1 MALMKEMNDKKNQSA
16 ARNYSIAAL
25 IFALLACI
33 ATFFLGITRGLVSM
47 QVFTGLQAAD
57 VNRYLLVSAGLII
70 LGLAA
75 YAIMEPDR
83 VRRFFT
89 GRQARYGSNAL
100 VMSIAFLGIL
110 IVGNILAYQ
119 NPVPIA
125 DLTEDKTNTLSPE
138 LASALKTLPEKVT
151 ATGFFSQNSP
161 TDTADKLLNNIKA
174 NSNGKFDYN
183 FINPDRDPQAAKDA
197 GITGDGKILLQMG
210 DHKEIVAGASES
222 EILKGMLRLL
232 NPGNNVVY
240 FLTGHGERDI
250 EQASETSMTRAKSTL
265 ESKNYT
271 VKALNLLS
279 ENKIPDDAS
288 LIVIAGPAKP
298 VSQDEVNLLK
308 DYLSK
313 GGSLIVMEDPSALT
327 QFGDQSDP
335 LADMLS
341 KDWGITFNNDVVIDL
356 NSPQPTTAVAA
367 YYDTAHPVTV
377 NMNNLVA
384 YFPFTRS
391 LNVSGSVEGVTVTPL
406 VQTNERSWGETDFES
421 LKTGGQ
427 VGMDPGEAQGPL
439 TLVVAGENSTT
450 KGRIVVFGTS
460 SFAVDQIFDA
470 YGNGD
475 MFVNSV
481 DWSAEQENI
490 ANITPKTPT
499 ERTFKIPGQFQWIA
513 ILLGSVFIIPG
524 LVVLGGVSTWLSRR
538 RKG

>member
-1 MALMKEMNDKKNQSA
+1 MENKTPSTTSK
-16 ARNYSIAAL
+16 YSIIAL

-33 ATFFLGITRGLVSM
+33 ATFFLGIMRGLLSM
-47 QVFTGLQAAD
+47 QMFSGFEAQDL
-57 VNRYLLVSAGLII
+57 NRYLIIAAGLIV
-70 LGLAA
+70 LGLAV

-100 VMSIAFLGIL
+100 VMSLAFLGIL
-110 IVGNILAYQ
+110 VVGNILAYQ

-125 DLTEDKTNTLSPE
+125 DLTEDQTNTLSPE
-138 LASALKTLPEKVT
+138 LKSALKSLPQKVT

-174 NSNGKFDYN
+174 NSNGKFEYT
-183 FINPDRDPQAAKDA
+183 FINPDRDPQAAKAA

-222 EILKGMLRLL
+222 EILKGMLKLL
-232 NPGNNVVY
+232 NHGNNVVY
-240 FLTGHGERDI
+240 FLAGHGERDI
-250 EQASETSMTRAKSTL
+250 EQAGDTSMTRAKSTL

-271 VKALNLLS
+271 VKTLNLLS
-279 ENKIPDDAS
+279 ENKVPDDAT
-288 LIVIAGPAKP
+288 LIVIAGPVKP
-298 VSQDEVNLLK
+298 VSDNEVTLLK
-308 DYLSK
+308 DYLGK
-313 GGSLIVMEDPSALT
+313 GGSLIVMEDPTALT
-327 QFGDQSDP
+327 QFGSDADP
-335 LADMLS
+335 LADMLA

-367 YYDTAHPVTV
+367 YYDTSHPVTV

-391 LNVSGSVEGVTVTPL
+391 LTVSGAVEGVTDTPL

-427 VGMDPGEAQGPL
+427 VSYDPAGEAQGPL
-439 TLVVAGENSTT
+439 TLVIAGENATT
-450 KGRIVVFGTS
+450 KGRVVVFGTS

-499 ERTFKIPGQFQWIA
+499 ERTFNIPGQFQWIA

-524 LVVLGGVSTWLSRR
+524 LVVVGGVSTWLSRR
-538 RKG
+538 RRG